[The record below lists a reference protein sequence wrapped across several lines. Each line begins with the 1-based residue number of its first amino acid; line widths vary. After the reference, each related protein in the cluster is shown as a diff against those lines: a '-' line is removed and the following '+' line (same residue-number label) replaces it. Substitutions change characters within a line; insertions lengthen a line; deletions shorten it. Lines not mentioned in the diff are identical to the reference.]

1 MIRRTARAG
10 LALVLAVWVSS
21 SLAGSPIVDATGRS
35 FDLPS
40 RIDRVYAAGPPAS
53 VLLLALTPEKLVGW
67 TRAPRAEEIPFLPP
81 SLVNLP
87 ELGRLTGRGNTA
99 NVEIVLR
106 AKRDIIIDVGS
117 TSATFAS
124 LASRVQEQTGIP
136 YLLFDGTLAET
147 PRLLRE
153 VGRAIGA
160 SDAGAA
166 LANNTE
172 SQLRE
177 IAERIA
183 TIPEMKRPR
192 VYFARGPNGLTTAP
206 RGSMQA
212 ETLALAGGTNVIE
225 PPPGFAGN
233 LINVSLE
240 EVLLSKPDIIIASD
254 ATFAASLKTAVPWR
268 DVPAVGAGRIYVV
281 PDLPFGWFDSPP
293 ALNRPLGVQWLVRV
307 FHPQLFPEPL
317 GPVIKAFH
325 RDFYHREAT
334 DAQVR
339 ALLHTSGIVQ

>member
-1 MIRRTARAG
+1 MIRRTAGAS
-10 LALVLAVWVSS
+10 LALALAVSASS
-21 SLAGSPIVDATGRS
+21 SLAGVPIVAATGRS

-40 RIDRVYAAGPPAS
+40 RIERVYAAGPPAS
-53 VLLLALTPEKLVGW
+53 VLLLALAPDKLVGW
-67 TRAPRAEEIPFLPP
+67 TRAPRADEIPFLPP
-81 SLVNLP
+81 GVANLP

-99 NVEIVLR
+99 NVEVILR
-106 AKRDIIIDVGS
+106 ARPDIILDVGS

-136 YLLFDGTLAET
+136 SLLFDGTLAET

-153 VGRAIGA
+153 VGRAVGVP
-160 SDAGAA
+160 DAGDA
-166 LANNTE
+166 LANHAE
-172 SQLRE
+172 AQLRE
-177 IAERIA
+177 IAKRVA
-183 TIPEMKRPR
+183 TIPDARRPR

-212 ETLALAGGTNVIE
+212 ETLALAGGANAIE
-225 PPPGFAGN
+225 PPPGFSGN
-233 LINVSLE
+233 LVNVSLE
-240 EVLLSKPDIIIASD
+240 DVLLSKPDIIIASD
-254 ATFAASLKTAVPWR
+254 ATFAASLRTAALWR
-268 DVPAVGAGRIYVV
+268 DVPAVRAGRIYAV

-293 ALNRPLGVQWLVRV
+293 ALNRLLGVQWLARV

-325 RDFYHREAT
+325 RDFYHREPT

-339 ALLHTSGIVQ
+339 ALLDTAGIAQ